1 MNPVLL
7 KDLLALFRLKRVAA
21 VQLFFVAVLALLVI
35 GSWPRG
41 GVVGGTADLTGI
53 AAGAGQPT
61 PDAPDPMAAADPAD
75 DAASLIRTD
84 DRLLVGLIVGQLVMM
99 VLFVPGVAAT
109 ALTAEKEANTL
120 EMLYASR
127 LRPGQII
134 WGKIGLAIAFPL
146 LLLVSGLP
154 FLALLNWRGDVV
166 TRDLLWSVGLLI
178 TTAAFL
184 SMVSLTV
191 SALCRTSA
199 VALVVAYAIVLGL
212 CGATLVPAAIML
224 PHTSGTTAEVLH
236 YVRSVSP
243 VAAALSGL
251 RKGLIEVGPATQM
264 SSIAATFF
272 PVAWAVIAACA
283 GIVVLKLRR
292 PPTDPEGFGATGD
305 AAGTQSFARRVLFL
319 IDPKKQ
325 RRPFGRLNPVAAK
338 ERRTAALSSGRWMIR
353 IFYGALF
360 VSLAL
365 SVMAMYGQAVYPDLL
380 RYLATVL
387 VAFQAGLIALVTPS
401 LTSPAVSNEL
411 ENGTFEMLRLTRLRP
426 GQIFWGKFLPAF
438 LPAVL
443 PMVALIPA
451 YAALAWVNPDYTAH
465 FQKLMPV
472 VAMAVLFCCTLG
484 LTCSTFVPR
493 TAPATVAAYLVTAAV
508 FVLPLLAWW
517 AAGDQLSEAAGT
529 RIAFVSPLVMALNV
543 LPDASPRVAAL
554 YNTHLW
560 LMAALCVAMA
570 LIARARLAILLRR
583 G

>member
-21 VQLFFVAVLALLVI
+21 VQVFFVAVLALLVI
-35 GSWPRG
+35 ASWPRG
-41 GVVGGTADLTGI
+41 GVVGGTAQLTGV
-53 AAGAGQPT
+53 ATAGATGGQDVDAQPA
-61 PDAPDPMAAADPAD
+61 DAPPPPD
-75 DAASLIRTD
+75 ASLIRTD
-84 DRLLVGLIVGQLVMM
+84 DRLLVGLILGQLVMM
-99 VLFVPGVAAT
+99 ILFVPGVAAT
-109 ALTAEKEANTL
+109 ALTGEKEANTL

-154 FLALLNWRGDVV
+154 FLALLNWRGDVNAK
-166 TRDLLWSVGLLI
+166 DLAWGVGLLI
-178 TTAAFL
+178 TTATFL

-191 SALCRTSA
+191 SALCRTSTA
-199 VALVVAYAIVLGL
+199 SLVIAYAIVLGL

-224 PHTSGTTAEVLH
+224 PHTSGTTAQVLH

-243 VAAALSGL
+243 AAAALSGL
-251 RKGLIEVGPATQM
+251 RGGLIEVGPATKM
-264 SSIAATFF
+264 YPIANTFA
-272 PVAWAVIAACA
+272 PVAWAAIAVCA
-283 GIVVLKLRR
+283 AVVVLKLRR
-292 PPTDPEGFGATGD
+292 PPTDPEGFGATGE
-305 AAGTQSFARRVLFL
+305 AAGGRSFGRRVMFL
-319 IDPKKQ
+319 IDPKKH
-325 RRPFGRLNPVAAK
+325 RRPFGRLNPVAGK
-338 ERRTAALSSGRWMIR
+338 ERRTAALASGRWMIR

-365 SVMAMYGQAVYPDLL
+365 SVMALAGQAVYPDLL
-380 RYLATVL
+380 HYQATVL

-443 PMVALIPA
+443 PMIALVPA
-451 YAALAWVNPDYTAH
+451 YWALAWVNPDYTAH
-465 FQKLMPV
+465 FWKLMPV
-472 VAMAVLFCCTLG
+472 IAMAVLFCCTLG
-484 LTCSTFVPR
+484 LMCSTFVPR
-493 TAPATVAAYLVTAAV
+493 TAPATVAAYLITAAV

-517 AAGDQLSEAAGT
+517 AAGDLISEAAGT
-529 RIAFVSPLVMALNV
+529 RVAFVSPLVMALNV
-543 LPDASPRVAAL
+543 LPGAAPRVAAL
-554 YNTHLW
+554 YAPHLW
-560 LMAALCVAMA
+560 LMGGLCAAMA
-570 LIARARLAILLRR
+570 LVARARLAVLMRR

>member
-1 MNPVLL
+1 MNPVLA

-21 VQLFFVAVLALLVI
+21 VQVFFVAVLALLVI
-35 GSWPRG
+35 SSWPRG
-41 GVVGGTADLTGI
+41 GVVGGTAELTGS
-53 AAGAGQPT
+53 ASG
-61 PDAPDPMAAADPAD
+61 AADSGSDEAGVAGGGGP
-75 DAASLIRTD
+75 SLIRTD

-99 VLFVPGVAAT
+99 VLFVPGLAAT
-109 ALTAEKEANTL
+109 ALTGEKEANTL

-134 WGKIGLAIAFPL
+134 WGKIGVAVAFPL
-146 LLLVSGLP
+146 LLLASGLP
-154 FLALLNWRGDVV
+154 FLALLNWRGDVR
-166 TRDLLWSVGLLI
+166 TGDLLWGVGLLV
-178 TTAAFL
+178 TTAVFL
-184 SMVSLTV
+184 SVLSLTV

-199 VALVVAYAIVLGL
+199 TALVVSYLIVLAL

-224 PHTSGTTAEVLH
+224 PHASGTTAEVLH

-243 VAAALSGL
+243 VAAALSRL
-251 RKGLIEVGPATQM
+251 RPGLIEVGPAREM
-264 SSIAATFF
+264 LPIAQVFAAA
-272 PVAWAVIAACA
+272 AWAVTAACTA
-283 GIVVLKLRR
+283 VLVAKLRK
-292 PPTDPEGFGATGD
+292 PPTESEGFGTAD
-305 AAGTQSFARRVLFL
+305 AAGGRSIGRRLMFL

-325 RRPFGRLNPVAAK
+325 RRPFGRLNPVASK

-411 ENGTFEMLRLTRLRP
+411 ENGTFETLRLTRLRP

-443 PMVALIPA
+443 PMVALLPA
-451 YAALAWVNPDYTAH
+451 YAALAWVNPGYTAH

-484 LTCSTFVPR
+484 LTCSSFVPR
-493 TAPATVAAYLVTAAV
+493 TAQATVAAYLITAAV

-517 AAGDQLSEAAGT
+517 AAGDQISVAAGT
-529 RIAFVSPLVMALNV
+529 RLAFVSPLVMALNV
-543 LPDASPRVAAL
+543 LPGASPRVAAL
-554 YNTHLW
+554 YGPHLW
-560 LMAALCVAMA
+560 LMGGACVVMA
-570 LIARARLAILLRR
+570 IAARARLAVLLKR